1 MSKAGKAT
9 VMEKEDRLLVT
20 DYSDNLE
27 MVEKV
32 LKSIDR
38 PRPQVRITALIYDI
52 SLQDI
57 ENLGINWN
65 QAIHGQPDATGK
77 ARSVKSASIRSR
89 KCRFK
94 PAPPEAR

>member
-1 MSKAGKAT
+1 
-9 VMEKEDRLLVT
+9 
-20 DYSDNLE
+20 

-38 PRPQVRITALIYDI
+38 PRPQVRITALMYDI

-57 ENLGINWN
+57 EKLGINWK
-65 QAIHGQPDATGK
+65 QSIHGHPDAAGK
-77 ARSVKSASIRSR
+77 PQTSSGSIPSR

-94 PAPPEAR
+94 PAPRATRSRS